1 MSFYCTELASGMST
15 SPSPSQVSAGSN
27 NSTDC
32 FQDILSQQLSVDAS
46 MRDESLVPREA
57 LAYTPQPSEIL
68 KQEQMTALKQR
79 LFCVFGSLGACVR
92 RASHSFDFR

>member
-1 MSFYCTELASGMST
+1 MST

-68 KQEQMTALKQR
+68 KVSVL
-79 LFCVFGSLGACVR
+79 
-92 RASHSFDFR
+92 RASAITNALVYWPLVFPGICK

>member
-1 MSFYCTELASGMST
+1 MSSYCTELASGMST

-57 LAYTPQPSEIL
+57 LAYTPPPSEIL
-68 KQEQMTALKQR
+68 K
-79 LFCVFGSLGACVR
+79 VSVLGTNAVTNV
-92 RASHSFDFR
+92 SVH